1 MLAVTLTLGTM
12 ISVLFLCVGGIIGW
26 LYKEHIQRTVI
37 PQMHPEM
44 YDERGRRR
52 VTIMTMTEVH
62 PELGEARL
70 PNNPL
75 LSEVLDKVSKQRTKA
90 KKVQVLKENESLHLK
105 SVLIWNFDDS
115 IVSILPEG
123 DVPFNK
129 NEAPAGTEHTYLAHE
144 WKILY
149 NFVKGGNDFLRP
161 IKREQMFLQLLEG
174 LHPDEAEI
182 ICLVKD
188 KKLTTKYKVTREMVQ
203 EAFPDIV
210 WGNRGG

>member
-1 MLAVTLTLGTM
+1 
-12 ISVLFLCVGGIIGW
+12 
-26 LYKEHIQRTVI
+26 
-37 PQMHPEM
+37 
-44 YDERGRRR
+44 
-52 VTIMTMTEVH
+52 MTMTEVH

-105 SVLIWNFDDS
+105 SILIWNFDDS